1 MEASPQGVGVS
12 DVNLDGTDACIE
24 RERLVSWR
32 GLTLDLIS
40 PNTCRNTEVQIPQS
54 GLQWSLLFNF
64 AFTDYISSNLAHHTS
79 LTSSTKEV
87 NRDRFCSMA

>member
-24 RERLVSWR
+24 RERQVSQR
-32 GLTLDLIS
+32 GLTLELIS

-54 GLQWSLLFNF
+54 SLHGLFFLILLSQTIF
-64 AFTDYISSNLAHHTS
+64 H
-79 LTSSTKEV
+79 LTKPITLI
-87 NRDRFCSMA
+87 